1 MVLVSLTGEENWG
14 QRIGKAGE
22 RREGRGKEEEK
33 ERTDNLKLTRYYHIK
48 SLGERMLETASIPCK
63 KILLSKTKAY
73 LIN

>member
-33 ERTDNLKLTRYYHIK
+33 ERTDN
-48 SLGERMLETASIPCK
+48 
-63 KILLSKTKAY
+63 
-73 LIN
+73 